1 MQRISMRTATTGAG
15 SSGSGTRFMSV
26 PHHDRTRRFFLHEM
40 IEFCERIR
48 DYTAGYEKAAFIED
62 SLVYDATIRNLELI
76 GDAAGHVSQS
86 FRDRYPD
93 VPWQE
98 IVGLRNR
105 LIHGYESI
113 DNDNIWWLVRDV
125 VPKLLPALRD
135 LMHATSEDSP

>member
-1 MQRISMRTATTGAG
+1 MK
-15 SSGSGTRFMSV
+15 
-26 PHHDRTRRFFLHEM
+26 
-40 IEFCERIR
+40 
-48 DYTAGYEKAAFIED
+48 KAAFIED

-98 IVGLRNR
+98 IVRLRNR

-113 DNDNIWWLVRDV
+113 DDDNIWWLVRDV